1 MKKVQVEALLAIV
14 HEDIPLNFRTC
25 DLSKEIRV
33 QSLKL
38 GKARGFEGIPNECI
52 RHLPRRPLLNITHK
66 ITAFGLVTS
75 RHLGGKQKSQLC
87 RNTANTPNFSKM

>member
-1 MKKVQVEALLAIV
+1 MTCVTVTIHDMKKVQVEALLAIV
-14 HEDIPLNFRTC
+14 HEDITLNFRTC
-25 DLSKEIRV
+25 DVSKEI
-33 QSLKL
+33 QSMKL

-75 RHLGGKQKSQLC
+75 RHLGRKQKS
-87 RNTANTPNFSKM
+87 